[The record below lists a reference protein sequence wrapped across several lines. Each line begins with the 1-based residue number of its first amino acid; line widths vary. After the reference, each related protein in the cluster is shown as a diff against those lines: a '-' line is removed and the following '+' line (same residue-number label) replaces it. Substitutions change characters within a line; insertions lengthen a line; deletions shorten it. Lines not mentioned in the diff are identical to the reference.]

1 MAETFLKI
9 RCFFFKICLFFH
21 RERQSHRQREKQAP
35 CGDCDVELYRRTLGS
50 HPEPKADAQ
59 LLSHPGAPKIDIKN
73 KITRILSILE
83 DCVHAQ
89 GSILS
94 EEI

>member
-1 MAETFLKI
+1 MI
-9 RCFFFKICLFFH
+9 QDRH
-21 RERQSHRQREKQAP
+21 RERGRDRQRKKQAS
-35 CGDCDVELYRRTLGS
+35 CGEPDVGLDRRTLGS